1 MDAPLCFVKKG
12 DKYDKINMHDGILD
26 DIDETKNVLI
36 MSLIGFTFG
45 FDVKN

>member
-1 MDAPLCFVKKG
+1 
-12 DKYDKINMHDGILD
+12 MHDDILD
-26 DIDETKNVLI
+26 DIDENKNVLI